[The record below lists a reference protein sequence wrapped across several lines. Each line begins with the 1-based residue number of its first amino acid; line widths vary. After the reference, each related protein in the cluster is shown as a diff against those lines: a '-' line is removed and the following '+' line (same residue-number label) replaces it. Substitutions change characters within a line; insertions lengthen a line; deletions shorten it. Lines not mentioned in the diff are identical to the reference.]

1 MWRQRH
7 PGFESLALR
16 FTTTQVGAI
25 FGPDLGSVISG
36 AERRSRQTPVAAQSQ
51 ARKWSS
57 RNDGDAHSN
66 RVNKPREN
74 HTENTHPTAST
85 EWLTVMQ
92 VCDRAHIGRTYL
104 YDAWATGTGPRYSQV
119 GGKRLIKDTWL
130 NDWLLA
136 HEVTD

>member
-1 MWRQRH
+1 M
-7 PGFESLALR
+7 
-16 FTTTQVGAI
+16 
-25 FGPDLGSVISG
+25 
-36 AERRSRQTPVAAQSQ
+36 
-51 ARKWSS
+51 
-57 RNDGDAHSN
+57 
-66 RVNKPREN
+66 NKPREN

-119 GGKRLIKDTWL
+119 GGKRLIKDTRL

-136 HEVTD
+136 HEVPTDDHELGHRPNRQEQAQTSSGHHLH